1 MIFNIFKRN
10 ILVIILSIIL
20 FIIYEFS
27 VFQYLSDVTNP
38 IFLTRTFQF
47 LLVFSFYYIF
57 KNKYSTFSFK
67 LLEITT
73 TLLIF
78 ITAVYVATIMKYIL
92 SSMIGEI
99 SNEPELVLFFGSD
112 FIDLIN
118 NKYFGYS
125 SYFIS
130 SVGILRILL
139 YKKITNYLYNHC
151 LNESDKIN
159 TCPSCNQNISEPNK
173 II

>member
-1 MIFNIFKRN
+1 MLFNTLKRN
-10 ILVIILSIIL
+10 IFVIITSIIL

-38 IFLTRTFQF
+38 IFLTRSFQF
-47 LLVFSFYYIF
+47 LLVLSFYYIL
-57 KNKYSTFSFK
+57 KNKYSSFSFK
-67 LLEITT
+67 LLEIAT

-78 ITAVYVATIMKYIL
+78 IIAVYLATIIKSIL
-92 SSMIGEI
+92 NSMINEI
-99 SNEPELVLFFGSD
+99 SNEPEIVLFFGKD

-130 SVGILRILL
+130 SVGILRICL
-139 YKKITNYLYNHC
+139 YNKITNYLYNHY
-151 LNESDKIN
+151 LSESEKTH
-159 TCPSCNQNISEPNK
+159 TCPSCNQNLH
-173 II
+173 